1 MPQAVTMEMNG
12 GIIVLKQSFNFYET
26 LFPASKL
33 ALHFLENYYV
43 DNKSPDGE
51 PGQEVNRSFLYL

>member
-1 MPQAVTMEMNG
+1 MEMNG
-12 GIIVLKQSFNFYET
+12 RIIVLKQLFNFYET

>member
-1 MPQAVTMEMNG
+1 MEMNG
-12 GIIVLKQSFNFYET
+12 RIIVLKQLVNFYWA

-33 ALHFLENYYV
+33 ALHFLENYYM